1 MTLER
6 IDQLVFGYEEG
17 HRLLGGSTEIPAA
30 SLAVLLGATDAA
42 VESSKDRLVTGVPL
56 DEISRYALCF
66 TWSAPEAPRPGAV
79 WSHVLLV
86 RPQHFESPASVRLLR
101 QLARRPEPREL
112 EHYNTHLSLGS
123 AQAAIGDR
131 SLSLIEAIV
140 TALYGEGEPV
150 VVHENLAE
158 AEQALFAVWEAQ
170 WPTLRSRFEF
180 RTRESAR
187 VSSGSGVV
195 VARRV
200 RGMTRQGESPQ
211 RKAWITQL
219 ADSITTQQMSP
230 LHRFLETFGPTD
242 TPEANTVGALARLY
256 CHVESENCTA
266 VRDALE
272 SRYPD
277 RRSGRELK
285 EELFGQ
291 PVGSWWTVSEAS
303 RLGAILG
310 ANCDAWE
317 LDALALERRFSDWI
331 QQNGARQLIRN
342 LVQSGPKSIREA
354 LLRALLYSGKAC
366 DVALLAKSHPE
377 LAARWLVEKPVVGWE
392 PDAWRGLEH
401 EQAKALLTALGLHDS
416 ASILAAAVAGHAHAA
431 IEVFGLSTALTRAAK
446 ARNVAA
452 AIALLE
458 ASTWTSAAKVSAED
472 TEVALLLGAISG
484 GRDVPGLLAALEARR
499 DDIDK
504 TWLRAAAIAISR
516 PDASVGNI
524 LEIVFGP
531 LHHAITDDRLPSEC
545 WDFLNRVLP
554 ECPDPALRLRRFLV
568 RVAKNE
574 GWRQNE
580 YRRALRGAGPYASE
594 LYHEFDDE
602 DLILGRNK
610 KLIEW
615 L

>member
-1 MTLER
+1 MVVRTASGGLINSER
-6 IDQLVFGYEEG
+6 RK
-17 HRLLGGSTEIPAA
+17 HR
-30 SLAVLLGATDAA
+30 
-42 VESSKDRLVTGVPL
+42 
-56 DEISRYALCF
+56 
-66 TWSAPEAPRPGAV
+66 
-79 WSHVLLV
+79 
-86 RPQHFESPASVRLLR
+86 
-101 QLARRPEPREL
+101 
-112 EHYNTHLSLGS
+112 
-123 AQAAIGDR
+123 
-131 SLSLIEAIV
+131 
-140 TALYGEGEPV
+140 
-150 VVHENLAE
+150 
-158 AEQALFAVWEAQ
+158 
-170 WPTLRSRFEF
+170 
-180 RTRESAR
+180 
-187 VSSGSGVV
+187 
-195 VARRV
+195 
-200 RGMTRQGESPQ
+200 MTRQGESPR

-219 ADSITTQQMSP
+219 TDSIATQQTSP
-230 LHRFLETFGPTD
+230 LHRFLGTFGPTD

-272 SRYPD
+272 SCYPD

-285 EELFGQ
+285 EQLFGR

-303 RLGAILG
+303 RLGAILA
-310 ANCDAWE
+310 ANFDAWE
-317 LDALALERRFSDWI
+317 LDTLAFERRLSDWI
-331 QQNGARQLIRN
+331 QQNGVRQLIQD
-342 LVQSGPKSIREA
+342 LIQSGPESIREA
-354 LLRALLYSGKAC
+354 LLRALLHSGKAC
-366 DVALLAKSHPE
+366 DVAPLAKSHPE
-377 LAARWLVEKPVVGWE
+377 LAARWLVEEPVVGWE

-401 EQAKALLTALGLHDS
+401 EQAKALLTVLGLHDS
-416 ASILAAAVAGHAHAA
+416 TSILAAVVAGHAHAA
-431 IEVFGLSTALTRAAK
+431 IEVLGLSTALSSAAK
-446 ARNVAA
+446 ARNFAA

-472 TEVALLLGAISG
+472 TEVALLLGAIAG

-516 PDASVGNI
+516 PDSSAGSM

-545 WDFLNRVLP
+545 WEFLNRVLP

-568 RVAKNE
+568 RVAKEE

-580 YRRALRGAGPYASE
+580 YRRALRGAGPYATE

-610 KLIEW
+610 KSIEW

>member
-56 DEISRYALCF
+56 DEIARYALCF

-86 RPQHFESPASVRLLR
+86 RPQDFESPASVGLLR

-123 AQAAIGDR
+123 AQAAIGDL

-219 ADSITTQQMSP
+219 TDSITTQQTSS
-230 LHRFLETFGPTD
+230 LHRFLGTFGPTD
-242 TPEANTVGALARLY
+242 TPKANTVGALARLY

-310 ANCDAWE
+310 ANFDAWE

-342 LVQSGPKSIREA
+342 LIQSGPKSIREA

-366 DVALLAKSHPE
+366 DVAPLARSHAE

-416 ASILAAAVAGHAHAA
+416 TSGLAAAVAGHAHAA
-431 IEVFGLSTALTRAAK
+431 IEVFGLSTTLSSAAR
-446 ARNVAA
+446 ARNFSA

-458 ASTWTSAAKVSAED
+458 ASTWTSAAKVSAD
-472 TEVALLLGAISG
+472 DAEVALLLGAISG

-499 DDIDK
+499 DNIDK

-516 PDASVGNI
+516 PDQSAGRI
-524 LEIVFGP
+524 LESVFGP

-545 WDFLNRVLP
+545 WEFLNRVLP

-568 RVAKNE
+568 RVAKEE

-610 KLIEW
+610 KSIE
-615 L
+615 LL

>member
-17 HRLLGGSTEIPAA
+17 HRLLGGSTEIPASA
-30 SLAVLLGATDAA
+30 LAILLGATDAP
-42 VESSKDRLVTGVPL
+42 VESSRDRLVTGFPL
-56 DEISRYALCF
+56 DEIVRYALCF
-66 TWSAPEAPRPGAV
+66 TWSAPESPRPGAV

-86 RPQHFESPASVRLLR
+86 NPQQFESPASIGLLR
-101 QLARRPEPREL
+101 KLARRPEPCGL

-123 AQAAIGDR
+123 GQAAIGDL

-140 TALYGEGEPV
+140 TAVYSEGEPV

-158 AEQALFAVWEAQ
+158 SEQALFAVWEAQ
-170 WPTLRSRFEF
+170 WPKLRSRFEF

-187 VSSGSGVV
+187 VSSSSGAV

-219 ADSITTQQMSP
+219 TDSIATQQTSP
-230 LHRFLETFGPTD
+230 LHRFLGTFGPTD
-242 TPEANTVGALARLY
+242 TPEASTVGALARLY

-272 SRYPD
+272 RRYPD

-285 EELFGQ
+285 EQLFGR
-291 PVGSWWTVSEAS
+291 PVGSWWTVLEAS

-310 ANCDAWE
+310 ANFDAWA
-317 LDALALERRFSDWI
+317 LDALALERRLSDWI
-331 QQNGARQLIRN
+331 QQNGAGQLIQD
-342 LVQSGPKSIREA
+342 LIQSGPESIREA
-354 LLRALLYSGKAC
+354 FLRVLLHSGKAS
-366 DVALLAKSHPE
+366 DVAPLSKSHPE

-392 PDAWRGLEH
+392 PDAWRGLDH
-401 EQAKALLTALGLHDS
+401 EQAKAVLTVLGLHDS
-416 ASILAAAVAGHAHAA
+416 TSVLAAAVAGHAHAA
-431 IEVFGLSTALTRAAK
+431 IEVLGLSTALSSAAK
-446 ARNVAA
+446 ARNFAA
-452 AIALLE
+452 AIALLK

-472 TEVALLLGAISG
+472 AEVALLLGAISG

-516 PDASVGNI
+516 PHPSAGSI

-545 WDFLNRVLP
+545 WEFLNRVLP

-568 RVAKNE
+568 RVAKEE

-580 YRRALRGAGPYASE
+580 YRWALRGAGPYASE
-594 LYHEFDDE
+594 LDHEFDDE

-610 KLIEW
+610 KFIE
-615 L
+615 LL